1 MKTKVFALLA
11 VLLMFVGVGVSSC
24 DKSMDEPRLS
34 QQDEQPT
41 QSSFGNLRAT
51 AGDAYKYAYVHKPH
65 DYGIIAGFCAAW
77 NTVKAVDY
85 PNDNSKPS
93 LTITGMAQ
101 TLGVTPTNP
110 QVNVENMVN
119 TYSWTGATRLNI
131 YTNGAFTVEQQ
142 VGQYLNDYLSKPML
156 VLIQDYNSTLNK
168 HENVFAVVFTYS
180 GGTVY
185 YTSPFTRGSGTGL
198 WNNLSDLPLSEF
210 VQKAQA
216 AIDGSMV
223 RIMKFQLNKEV
234 ENFSTSFLLIFIL

>member
-1 MKTKVFALLA
+1 MNLKAALLA
-11 VLLMFVGVGVSSC
+11 VLVGFVGVFFTSC
-24 DKSMDEPRLS
+24 DKNEDFEPVIPQQS
-34 QQDEQPT
+34 QQLV
-41 QSSFGNLRAT
+41 QSRSSLRST
-51 AGDAYKYAYVHKPH
+51 TSYAYKRAYIHKPH

-156 VLIQDYNSTLNK
+156 VLIKDYNSTLNK

-185 YTSPFTRGSGTGL
+185 YASPFTRGSGTSL

-223 RIMKFQLNKEV
+223 RIMKF
-234 ENFSTSFLLIFIL
+234 

>member
-1 MKTKVFALLA
+1 MNKIKNLKIALFA
-11 VLLMFVGVGVSSC
+11 VLMLLVGVGFSSC
-24 DKSMDEPRLS
+24 DKMGNEPMAP
-34 QQDEQPT
+34 QQSEQPI
-41 QSSFGNLRAT
+41 QSSFDNLRAT
-51 AGDAYKYAYVHKPH
+51 TGNAYKYAYVHKPH

-101 TLGVTPTNP
+101 TLGVTPTNS

-142 VGQYLNDYLSKPML
+142 VEQYLNDYLSKPML

-168 HENVFAVVFTYS
+168 YDNVFAVVFTYS

-185 YTSPFTRGSGTGL
+185 YASPFTRGSGTRL
-198 WNNLSDLPLSEF
+198 WDNLSDLPLSEF

-223 RIMKFQLNKEV
+223 RIMRF
-234 ENFSTSFLLIFIL
+234 